1 MHSDISLFLK
11 AIKFSAEKHR
21 RQRRKDQQAS
31 PYINHP
37 IEVADILWTIGNVND
52 VIVIVA
58 ALLHDTIEDTD
69 ATPDELRIHFGE
81 DVLALVLEVSDDKNL
96 PKPERKRRQ
105 IEKAPFLSSR
115 ARLLK
120 LADKICNIRDIT
132 YFPPQNWSWQR
143 KFEYLEW
150 AASVIAGLRGVNREL
165 EIHFD
170 EIMADA
176 QKKLAREK
184 DSAGHGHR

>member
-1 MHSDISLFLK
+1 
-11 AIKFSAEKHR
+11 
-21 RQRRKDQQAS
+21 
-31 PYINHP
+31 
-37 IEVADILWTIGNVND
+37 
-52 VIVIVA
+52 
-58 ALLHDTIEDTD
+58 
-69 ATPDELRIHFGE
+69 LRIHFGE

-120 LADKICNIRDIT
+120 LADKICNIHDIT
-132 YFPPQNWSWQR
+132 YFPPHNWSWQR

-150 AASVIAGLRGVNREL
+150 AASVIAGLRGVNKNL

-170 EIMADA
+170 EIMAAA
-176 QKKLAREK
+176 QKKLAWEK

>member
-170 EIMADA
+170 EIMAAA

>member
-11 AIKFSAEKHR
+11 AVKFSAEKHR
-21 RQRRKDQQAS
+21 RQRRKDKQAS

-37 IEVADILWTIGNVND
+37 IEVAEILWTTGNVND
-52 VIVIVA
+52 ITVIVA
-58 ALLHDTIEDTD
+58 ALLHDTLEDTD
-69 ATPDELRIHFGE
+69 TTPDELRIHFGE
-81 DVLALVLEVSDDKNL
+81 DVLALVLEVSDDKTL

-105 IEKAPFLSSR
+105 IEKAPFLSPR

-120 LADKICNIRDIT
+120 LADKICNIRDIAN
-132 YFPPQNWSWQR
+132 FPPHNWSWQR

-150 AASVIAGLRGVNREL
+150 AASVIDGLRGVNREL

-170 EIMADA
+170 ETLAAAHKTLAQGNAD
-176 QKKLAREK
+176 
-184 DSAGHGHR
+184 

>member
-1 MHSDISLFLK
+1 LHSDISLFLK

-170 EIMADA
+170 EIMAAA

>member
-1 MHSDISLFLK
+1 LHRDISLFLK

-21 RQRRKDQQAS
+21 RQRRKDKQAS

-52 VIVIVA
+52 AIVIVA

-69 ATPDELRIHFGE
+69 TTPDELRIHFGE

-120 LADKICNIRDIT
+120 LADKICNIRDIAD
-132 YFPPQNWSWQR
+132 FPPHNWSQQR
-143 KFEYLEW
+143 KVEYLEW
-150 AASVIAGLRGVNREL
+150 AAAVIAGLRGVNREL

-170 EIMADA
+170 EILATAHKTLA
-176 QKKLAREK
+176 QEK
-184 DSAGHGHR
+184 TD